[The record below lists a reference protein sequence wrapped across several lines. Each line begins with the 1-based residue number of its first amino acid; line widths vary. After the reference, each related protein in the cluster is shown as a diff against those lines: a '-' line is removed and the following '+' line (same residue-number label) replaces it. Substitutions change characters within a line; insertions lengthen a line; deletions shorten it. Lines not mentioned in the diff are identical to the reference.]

1 MMSTNTT
8 TPVTLVDR
16 LNNVISFDRAA
27 LEACEA
33 AAVRM
38 TAIKPRYRLRELA
51 NEHLRRID
59 KLSGHVSKLGGLP
72 TRDKHPLARQREEMK
87 ELDGDRSLL
96 QAVLENEEQVTEAY
110 EDVLDGKA
118 PLAEVDS
125 LLQRQVRRQHRYRAW
140 LRRRVDQAD

>member
-1 MMSTNTT
+1 MMNSETSTPT
-8 TPVTLVDR
+8 TLVDR
-16 LNNVISFDRAA
+16 LNNVISHDRAA

-72 TRDKHPLARQREEMK
+72 TRDKYPLARERDEMK

-110 EDVLDGKA
+110 EGILEGKA
-118 PLAEVDS
+118 PLPEVDS
-125 LLQRQVRRQHRYRAW
+125 LLQRQIRRQHRYRNW

>member
-1 MMSTNTT
+1 MNTSV
-8 TPVTLVDR
+8 TPPTLVDR
-16 LNNVISFDRAA
+16 LNNVISYDRAA

-38 TAIKPRYRLRELA
+38 TAIKPRYRLRELV

-59 KLSGHVSKLGGLP
+59 KLSNHVSKLGGMP
-72 TRDKHPLARQREEMK
+72 TRDKHELARERDDMK

-110 EDVLDGKA
+110 EDVLDGVSN
-118 PLAEVDS
+118 PLPEVDS
-125 LLQRQVRRQHRYRAW
+125 LLQRQIRRQRRFRAW
-140 LRRRVDQAD
+140 LRRRVDQVD